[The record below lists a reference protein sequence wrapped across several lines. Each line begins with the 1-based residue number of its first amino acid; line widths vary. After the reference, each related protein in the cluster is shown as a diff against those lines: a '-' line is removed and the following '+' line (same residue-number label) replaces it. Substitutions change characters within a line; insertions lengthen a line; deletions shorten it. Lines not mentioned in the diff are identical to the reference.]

1 MIERTEEF
9 GETVT
14 TRHRIK
20 ELKDEYQAENK
31 VVLDFSE
38 TEFISR
44 AAADELYNSSFSM
57 KISEPVKR
65 MLSVVA
71 SSR

>member
-9 GETVT
+9 GETLT
-14 TRHRIK
+14 ARHRIK

-31 VVLDFSE
+31 VVLDLSE
-38 TEFISR
+38 TEFISLS
-44 AAADELYNSSFSM
+44 AADELYNSNFSM
-57 KISEPVKR
+57 KISEPVER